1 MPRALPLVLAACMVL
16 PVSASLAQGTDAEP
30 PADPADVISV
40 DAIITALYDVISG
53 PAGQARDW
61 DRFRTLML
69 PSAQLI
75 PLGRRPDDGQVVVQV
90 LSVEDY
96 IRRAGPYL
104 EQNGFFETEIA
115 RTEERYGNLV
125 HAFSTYESRNSADD
139 AEPFMRGINS
149 IQVLYQGDRWWIA
162 NIAWQPEWEGLPIP
176 GDYLQ

>member
-1 MPRALPLVLAACMVL
+1 MLRALLFALAACVFF

-30 PADPADVISV
+30 TADPADVISV
-40 DAIITALYDVISG
+40 DALITALYDVISG

-61 DRFRTLML
+61 DRLRTLML

-75 PLGRRPDDGQVVVQV
+75 PLGRRPDDGEVVVQV

-125 HAFSTYESRNSADD
+125 HAFSTYESRSNADD

-149 IQVLYQGDRWWIA
+149 IQLLFKEDRWWIA
-162 NIAWQPEWEGLPIP
+162 NVAWQPEWEGLPIP
-176 GDYLQ
+176 AAYLQ